1 MLTQDQIS
9 DWPLETKKSRFDF
22 RQPDHPCLC
31 AANHFGKSK
40 DRVGMDPA
48 LVLAVSFPRSR
59 GREKYPTPMPE
70 LKIAIPA
77 LLQTFDAKLR
87 FEAERLVEDAAVVNL
102 DEVDGQV
109 DADVMLDD
117 KATHARWTLGP
128 EGWEGE
134 SDADPELHDLALCA
148 TLMAVQKNSSLRFPQ
163 PDLPVEPFQITIEKS
178 LGRQLLPEEHA
189 YLNKIEKRFQR
200 VQSTGRIF
208 DHDMVRLHPK
218 WNIETIEPL
227 DLWPEPPA
235 TIREFWDFVAFALD
249 EKGLAIPGF
258 LRRIT
263 DLTQIRERLR
273 AWKQASTVPQWQ
285 ERIRRFTAL
294 AETASGEQRLA
305 CEFRLLITTN
315 EARLQMKLAN
325 ENGDATFETVSAAR
339 LSSLRKEHARGALA
353 MDAASE
359 LLLLACFCLTTDE
372 APETFRLE
380 VERIAEWLGSLFH
393 QPELHSRLLTLDEV
407 PFHRADTPLHWV
419 GADSAD
425 GPVFHLKLVCQD
437 GSAPQS
443 PLRVLPGAETL
454 YLSAETVHRGP
465 RWFGDDTRVD
475 ASIDIPAPALSS
487 ADGIAFLET
496 LSVPLP
502 DSLKKKIRRENLT
515 VQIRAHC
522 MARSPAAGAE
532 YVTLRVD
539 ALDSAGM
546 CCENL
551 RSRGWERQP
560 EAHQDGADVIMCHER
575 SALAAAAAVIDML
588 RATYDVEQNGFRVRI
603 TKTFP
608 EQFQQWAQH
617 LPPGVT
623 LDADEQLRT
632 ILADPLIARV
642 RVEAAQTQSI
652 DWLDLRLVFDI
663 EGADLKP
670 ADIRRLI
677 AAKGGF
683 VRLADGT
690 WRRVK
695 IELSDEQ
702 REMIEKLG
710 IDLDEFSDEAHRV
723 HLRHLAGKNVSEFI
737 NPKAWEQIS
746 TRLADAEIESRPDV
760 PQALNATL
768 RPYQIDGFHFLAYL
782 TLNRIGGI
790 LADDMGLGKTLQA
803 IAWILWLRARAASDL
818 TSNSH
823 AAAPTLV
830 VCPKSVLDVWAA
842 ELAKCAPH
850 LRVQVLHDKD
860 QLDLDALRNGLDVLV
875 LNYAQLRGTI
885 DQLHTISWLAVILDE
900 GQQIKNPD
908 SKAAKAARHLH
919 AENRLVLTGT
929 PLENRLLDLWSLMT
943 FATPGALG
951 DRAYF
956 HRHFDRRKD
965 ELATERLSARL
976 RPFMIRRTKGQVA
989 KELPARTEESMLCE
1003 MTGVQEQLY
1012 REELARAQH
1021 MVLSTSGFDG
1031 INRQRFAILQALTRL
1046 RQICCHPA
1054 LVQKDATAEDSAKLT
1069 ATLELI
1075 EELHAEGHKVLLF
1088 SQFVSMLKIIRERL
1102 EAMSLPYHWLTGAS
1116 TNRAEIVSAFQAD
1129 DKASVFLL
1137 SLKAGGSGLN
1147 LTAASYVILY
1157 DPWWN
1162 PAVEAQAI
1170 DRAHRIG
1177 QTQPVMAYRMLTK
1190 ATIEEKIMLLQ
1201 QKKNIMAANVLGG
1214 EAGFSRTL
1222 EREDFEFLFDIE
1234 AEVQREA
1241 RG

>member
-1 MLTQDQIS
+1 M
-9 DWPLETKKSRFDF
+9 
-22 RQPDHPCLC
+22 
-31 AANHFGKSK
+31 
-40 DRVGMDPA
+40 
-48 LVLAVSFPRSR
+48 LAVSFPRTR
-59 GREKYPTPMPE
+59 GREINPTPMPE
-70 LKIAIPA
+70 IKTAIPA

-87 FEAERLVEDAAVVNL
+87 FEAERLVEDGAVVNL
-102 DEVDGQV
+102 DEVPGQV

-134 SDADPELHDLALCA
+134 SDAEVELHDLVLCA
-148 TLMAVQKNSSLRFPQ
+148 TLVAVQRDSALRFPK

-178 LGRQLLPEEHA
+178 LERQLLPEEHA

-200 VQSTGRIF
+200 VQSTGKIF

-218 WNIETIEPL
+218 WRIETIEPL
-227 DLWPEPPA
+227 ELWPEQPN
-235 TIREFWDFVAFALD
+235 TIREFWDFMAFALD
-249 EKGLAIPGF
+249 DKGLAIPAF
-258 LRRIT
+258 LRRTT

-294 AETASGEQRLA
+294 GETAAGEHRLA
-305 CEFRLLITTN
+305 CDFRLLITTN
-315 EARLQMKLAN
+315 EARLQMKQG
-325 ENGDATFETVSAAR
+325 NGEGGAVFETVSASA
-339 LSSLRKEHARGALA
+339 LGSLRREHARGALVMEGGA
-353 MDAASE
+353 E
-359 LLLLACFCLTTDE
+359 LLLLACFCLAVEE
-372 APETFRLE
+372 APETFRLD
-380 VERIAEWLGSLFH
+380 VEKNAEWLGALFH
-393 QPELHSRLLTLDEV
+393 QPEVGSRLLTLDEV
-407 PFHRADTPLHWV
+407 PFYRAEPPLRWD
-419 GADSAD
+419 GADLEGS
-425 GPVFHLKLVCQD
+425 PLFHLRLISHD
-437 GSAPQS
+437 GSVPPS
-443 PLRVLPGAETL
+443 PLRALPGAETL
-454 YLSAETVHRGP
+454 YLSAEIIYRGP

-475 ASIDIPAPALSS
+475 ASIDIPSPALMS

-496 LSVPLP
+496 LAVPLP
-502 DSLKKKIRRENLT
+502 ESLKKKIRRESLT
-515 VQIRAHC
+515 VQITAHC
-522 MARSPAAGAE
+522 MARQALAGAE
-532 YVTLRVD
+532 YVTLRVE
-539 ALDSAGM
+539 ALDPAGV
-546 CCENL
+546 CRETL

-560 EAHQDGADVIMCHER
+560 EEGQHEMDVIRCHER
-575 SALAAAAAVIDML
+575 SALTTAAALLETL
-588 RATYDVEQNGFRVRI
+588 RPSYDLEQNGFRLRI

-608 EQFQQWAQH
+608 DQFQQWAQN
-617 LPPGVT
+617 LPAGVT
-623 LDADEQLRT
+623 LNADEQLRT

-670 ADIRRLI
+670 AEIRRLV

-690 WRRVK
+690 WRRVQ

-723 HLRHLAGKNVSEFI
+723 HLRHIAGKAVSEFI

-746 TRLADAEIESRPDV
+746 ARLADAELESRPPV
-760 PQALNATL
+760 PERLNATL
-768 RPYQIDGFHFLAYL
+768 RPYQVEGFHFLAYL
-782 TLNRIGGI
+782 TVNSIGGI

-803 IAWILWLRARAASDL
+803 IAWLLWLRERAG
-818 TSNSH
+818 SNQTESSVQV
-823 AAAPTLV
+823 APSLV

-842 ELAKCAPH
+842 ELAKCTPH
-850 LRVQVLHDKD
+850 LRVQVLHEKD
-860 QLDLDALRNGLDVLV
+860 ELDIDALRNNLDVLV
-875 LNYAQLRGTI
+875 LNYAQLRGSI
-885 DQLHTISWLAVILDE
+885 DSLHTLSWLAVILDE

-908 SKAAKAARHLH
+908 SKAAKAARHLR

-951 DRAYF
+951 DRPYF

-965 ELATERLSARL
+965 ERATERLSARL

-1003 MTGVQEQLY
+1003 MSGVQEQLY
-1012 REELARAQH
+1012 RDELARAQH
-1021 MVLSTSGFDG
+1021 MVLNTSGFDG
-1031 INRQRFAILQALTRL
+1031 LNRQRFAILQALTRL
-1046 RQICCHPA
+1046 RQICCHPS
-1054 LVQKDATAEDSAKLT
+1054 LVQKDAAGTDDSAKLT
-1069 ATLELI
+1069 ATLDLI

-1088 SQFVSMLKIIRERL
+1088 SQFVSMLKIIREKL

-1116 TNRAEIVSAFQAD
+1116 TNRAEIVRGFQED
-1129 DKASVFLL
+1129 TNASVFLL

-1190 ATIEEKIMLLQ
+1190 NTIEEKIMLLQ

-1234 AEVQREA
+1234 AEER
-1241 RG
+1241 RGTRD

>member
-1 MLTQDQIS
+1 M
-9 DWPLETKKSRFDF
+9 
-22 RQPDHPCLC
+22 
-31 AANHFGKSK
+31 
-40 DRVGMDPA
+40 
-48 LVLAVSFPRSR
+48 LAVSFPRSR
-59 GREKYPTPMPE
+59 GREKKLTPMPE

-87 FEAERLVEDAAVVNL
+87 FEAERLVEDGAVVNL
-102 DEVDGQV
+102 DEVSGQV

-128 EGWEGE
+128 DGWEGE
-134 SDADPELHDLALCA
+134 SDADVDLHDLVLCA
-148 TLMAVQKNSSLRFPQ
+148 TLVAVQRDSAQRFPK

-189 YLNKIEKRFQR
+189 YLNKVEKRFQR

-218 WNIETIEPL
+218 WRIETIEPL
-227 DLWPEPPA
+227 ELWPEPPV
-235 TIREFWDFVAFALD
+235 TIREFWDFIAFALD
-249 EKGLAIPGF
+249 DKGLAIPAF
-258 LRRIT
+258 LRRVT
-263 DLTQIRERLR
+263 DIAKIRERLR
-273 AWKQASTVPQWQ
+273 EWKQASTVPQWQ

-294 AETASGEQRLA
+294 TETASGEHRLA
-305 CEFRLLITTN
+305 CDFRLLITTN
-315 EARLQMKLAN
+315 EARLQMKQG
-325 ENGDATFETVSAAR
+325 NGEGDGIYETVSAAR
-339 LSSLRKEHARGALA
+339 LTNLRKEHARGALA
-353 MDAASE
+353 MDGASE
-359 LLLLACFCLTTDE
+359 LLLLACFCVAIDE
-372 APETFRLE
+372 APETFRLD
-380 VERIAEWLGSLFH
+380 VERNAEWLGSLFH
-393 QPELHSRLLTLDEV
+393 QPELHSRLLTLDEA
-407 PFHRADTPLHWV
+407 PFQRIEPPLHWV
-419 GADSAD
+419 GADANES
-425 GPVFHLKLVCQD
+425 PIFHLKLVCQD
-437 GSAPQS
+437 GTAPQS
-443 PLRVLPGAETL
+443 PLRVLPGAETF
-454 YLSAETVHRGP
+454 YLSAEMLYRGP

-475 ASIDIPAPALSS
+475 ASIDIPSPALMS

-496 LSVPLP
+496 LAVPLP
-502 DSLKKKIRRENLT
+502 ESLKKKIRRESLT
-515 VQIRAHC
+515 VKITAHC
-522 MARSPAAGAE
+522 MARSPLAGAE

-539 ALDSAGM
+539 ALDPAGV
-546 CCENL
+546 CREIL
-551 RSRGWERQP
+551 RGRGWERQP
-560 EAHQDGADVIMCHER
+560 EVDAADAEVIRCHER
-575 SALAAAAAVIDML
+575 SALTEAAALIDNL
-588 RATYDVEQNGFRVRI
+588 RPTYDLEQNGFRLRI

-608 EQFQQWAQH
+608 DQFQQWAEN
-617 LPPGVT
+617 LPKGVS
-623 LDADEQLRT
+623 LDADDQLRT

-670 ADIRRLI
+670 AEIRRLV

-690 WRRVK
+690 WRRVQ

-723 HLRHLAGKNVSEFI
+723 HLRHLVGKAVTEFI
-737 NPKAWEQIS
+737 NPKAWDHIS
-746 TRLADAEIESRPDV
+746 ARLADAEIEARPPV
-760 PQALNATL
+760 PESLNATL
-768 RPYQIDGFHFLAYL
+768 RPYQIEGFHFLAYL
-782 TLNRIGGI
+782 TVNSIGGI
-790 LADDMGLGKTLQA
+790 LADDMGLGKTLQS
-803 IAWILWLRARAASDL
+803 IAWILWLRGRAASDV
-818 TSNSH
+818 TADSTDTTTVS
-823 AAAPTLV
+823 PSLV

-850 LRVQVLHDKD
+850 LRVQVLHEKD
-860 QLDLDALRNGLDVLV
+860 ELDLEALRGKLDVLV

-885 DQLHTISWLAVILDE
+885 DQLHTIQWLSVILDE

-908 SKAAKAARHLH
+908 SKAAKAARHLR

-965 ELATERLSARL
+965 ERATERLSARL

-1012 REELARAQH
+1012 RDELARAQH

-1031 INRQRFAILQALTRL
+1031 LNRQRFAILQALTRL
-1046 RQICCHPA
+1046 RQICCHPS
-1054 LVQKDATAEDSAKLT
+1054 LVQKGTDGADDSAKLT

-1075 EELHAEGHKVLLF
+1075 EELNAEGHKVLLF
-1088 SQFVSMLKIIRERL
+1088 SQFVSMLKIIREKL
-1102 EAMSLPYHWLTGAS
+1102 EAMNLPYHWLTGAS
-1116 TNRAEIVSAFQAD
+1116 TNRAEIVRAFQED
-1129 DKASVFLL
+1129 EKASVFLL

-1190 ATIEEKIMLLQ
+1190 NTIEEKIMLLQ

-1214 EAGFSRTL
+1214 EAGFARTL

-1234 AEVQREA
+1234 AEERDSD
-1241 RG
+1241 RR